1 MAISFVLTPVA
12 IVLELAVFLMGVY
25 AGYALKKRYGYL
37 FGFTFFVFSLFDYF
51 SSLGISADVLA
62 VLNIIAILAAVG
74 GMFFLIKET
83 LPNTPRHTL

>member
-25 AGYALKKRYGYL
+25 AGYTLKKRYGYL

-51 SSLGISADVLA
+51 SSLGISADILA
-62 VLNIIAILAAVG
+62 VLNIIAILAAIG
-74 GMFFLIKET
+74 GMYFVIKE
-83 LPNTPRHTL
+83 NTSRIPRHTL